1 MDEAQQN
8 IGLADFRENL
18 LNYSDVNRIQDSV
31 EAVKKELDSYND
43 SISTLNKAIDSN
55 DFSNKNDLEIDIINN
70 YLKYYSIIYEQL
82 QSSLN
87 D

>member
-1 MDEAQQN
+1 MNNEQRAHD
-8 IGLADFRENL
+8 LTML
-18 LNYSDVNRIQDSV
+18 Y
-31 EAVKKELDSYND
+31 
-43 SISTLNKAIDSN
+43 LNKAIDSN

-70 YLKYYSIIYEQL
+70 YLKYYPIICEQL